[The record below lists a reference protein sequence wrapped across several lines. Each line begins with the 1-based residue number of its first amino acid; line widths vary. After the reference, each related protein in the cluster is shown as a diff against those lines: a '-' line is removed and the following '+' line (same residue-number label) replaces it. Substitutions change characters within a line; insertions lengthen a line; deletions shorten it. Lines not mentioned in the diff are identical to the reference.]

1 MPNTIN
7 IGEGQEIIAE
17 FVQPTLGKTAHT
29 AFPEIRELTAQGV
42 LMTYN
47 TALDK
52 LNPQRPQM
60 LNEHDLVEENFDA
73 PTTIEDQTMRRIING
88 DDYSYPRIYTSDDIL
103 ALLLTADRAINPWH
117 FDVYRT
123 RNKFFLYKK
132 EEMGNVNVQW
142 VNETDFEGVRPS

>member
-1 MPNTIN
+1 MVELPNTIN

-29 AFPEIRELTAQGV
+29 ASPEIHELTAQGV

-47 TALDK
+47 TSLDK
-52 LNPQRPQM
+52 LDPQRPQI
-60 LNEHDLVEENFDA
+60 LNEHNLNEESFDA

-103 ALLLTADRAINPWH
+103 ALLLTADRAINP
-117 FDVYRT
+117 
-123 RNKFFLYKK
+123 
-132 EEMGNVNVQW
+132 
-142 VNETDFEGVRPS
+142 